1 MHRRILH
8 VDMDAFFASVE
19 QRDKP
24 ELRGKPIVVGG
35 TPGGRGVVAAAS
47 YEARKFGIHS
57 AMPAS
62 RALRLCPDLIF
73 VRPDFGRYKAASEQI
88 FEIFHSWTP
97 HVEGLSLDEAFL
109 DVTEN
114 LRGVPTGTEVARQLR
129 AEIFETTGL
138 TASAGVAPV
147 KFVAKIASDYRKP
160 DGLTVVR
167 PDQVLDFIHP
177 LPVEKLWGVG
187 PATAKRL
194 HAVGLRTIGDVYA
207 RKEHELVEALGSQ
220 GRWLATLSRGED
232 PRPVRSRRG
241 RKSISAERT
250 FAQDILERSALEDV
264 LGDQAQRVA
273 ESLKSKGWV
282 ARTVVLKLRYDD
294 FSTLTRSKT
303 LDRPVGAVEAI
314 QSTGLA
320 LLSKT
325 DAGLRPVRLIGL
337 GVSGLSKPQGPS
349 RQLELDLE

>member
-1 MHRRILH
+1 
-8 VDMDAFFASVE
+8 MDAFFASVE
-19 QRDKP
+19 QRDNP

-47 YEARKFGIHS
+47 YEARAFGVRS
-57 AMPAS
+57 AMPAG
-62 RALRLCPDLIF
+62 RALRLCPDLTF

-114 LRGVPTGTEVARQLR
+114 LRGVSTGTEVARLLR
-129 AEIFETTGL
+129 AEIFQTTGL

-167 PDQVLDFIHP
+167 PEQVLDFIHP

-207 RKEHELVEALGSQ
+207 RKEHELVESLGSQ
-220 GRWLATLSRGED
+220 GRWLATLARGED
-232 PRPVRSRRG
+232 PRPVRSRKGR

-250 FAQDILERSALEDV
+250 FAQDILEIGALEEV
-264 LGDQAQRVA
+264 LADQAERVC
-273 ESLKSKGWV
+273 ESLKKKGWV

-303 LDRPVGAVEAI
+303 LDRPVGAIEAI
-314 QSTGLA
+314 VRTGLA
-320 LLSKT
+320 LLAKT

-337 GVSGLSKPQGPS
+337 GVSGLSKPMGPS
-349 RQLELDLE
+349 RQLELDLQ

>member
-1 MHRRILH
+1 
-8 VDMDAFFASVE
+8 MDAFFASVE
-19 QRDKP
+19 QRDNP
-24 ELRGKPIVVGG
+24 ELRGKPIAVGG
-35 TPGGRGVVAAAS
+35 RPGGRGVVAAAS
-47 YEARKFGIHS
+47 YEARAFGVRS
-57 AMPAS
+57 AMPAGK
-62 RALRLCPDLIF
+62 AQRLCPDLIF
-73 VRPDFGRYKAASEQI
+73 VRPNFARYKEASAQI
-88 FEIFHSWTP
+88 FEIFRSWTP

-114 LRGVPTGTEVARQLR
+114 LRGVATGTEVARLLR
-129 AEIFETTGL
+129 AEIFESTGL

-167 PDQVLDFIHP
+167 PEQVLGFIHP

-220 GRWLATLSRGED
+220 GRWLATLARGED
-232 PRPVRSRRG
+232 PRPVRSRQGR

-250 FAQDILERSALEDV
+250 FAQDILEIGELEEV

-303 LDRPVGAVEAI
+303 PDRPVGTVEAI
-314 QSTGLA
+314 ERTGLA
-320 LLSKT
+320 LLAKT
-325 DAGLRPVRLIGL
+325 DAGVRPVRLIGL
-337 GVSGLSKPQGPS
+337 GVSGLTKPQGPS
-349 RQLELDLE
+349 RQLELDLQ

>member
-19 QRDKP
+19 QRDHP

-47 YEARKFGIHS
+47 YQARAFGIHS
-57 AMPAS
+57 AMPAG

-88 FEIFHSWTP
+88 FEIFRSWTP

-114 LRGVPTGTEVARQLR
+114 LRGVPSGTQVARLLR
-129 AEIFETTGL
+129 AEIFEATGL

-167 PDQVLDFIHP
+167 PEQVLDFIHP

-194 HAVGLRTIGDVYA
+194 HAVGLRTIADVYA
-207 RKEHELVEALGSQ
+207 RPEHELVEALGSQ
-220 GRWLATLSRGED
+220 GRWLATLSRGQD

-250 FAQDILERSALEDV
+250 FAQDSLELGALQEILAEQS
-264 LGDQAQRVA
+264 QRIA
-273 ESLKSKGWV
+273 ESLKSQGWV

-303 LDRPVGAVEAI
+303 PERPLGAAQAI
-314 QSTGLA
+314 LSTGLA
-320 LLSKT
+320 LLDKT

-349 RQLELDLE
+349 RQLELDLH

>member
-1 MHRRILH
+1 
-8 VDMDAFFASVE
+8 MDAFFASVE
-19 QRDKP
+19 QRDNP
-24 ELRGKPIVVGG
+24 ELRGKPVAVGG
-35 TPGGRGVVAAAS
+35 RPGGRGVVAAAS
-47 YEARKFGIHS
+47 YEARAFGVRS
-57 AMPAS
+57 AMPAGK
-62 RALRLCPDLIF
+62 AQRLCPDLIF
-73 VRPDFGRYKAASEQI
+73 VRPNFARYKEASAQI
-88 FEIFHSWTP
+88 FEIFRSWTP

-114 LRGVPTGTEVARQLR
+114 LRGLATGTEVARLLR
-129 AEIFETTGL
+129 AEIFESTGL

-167 PDQVLDFIHP
+167 PEQVLGFIHP

-220 GRWLATLSRGED
+220 GRWLATLARGED
-232 PRPVRSRRG
+232 PRPVRSRQGR

-250 FAQDILERSALEDV
+250 FAQDILEISALEEI
-264 LGDQAQRVA
+264 LGEQAQRVC

-294 FSTLTRSKT
+294 FSTLTRSQT
-303 LDRPVGAVEAI
+303 PDRPVGTVEAI
-314 QSTGLA
+314 VRTGLA
-320 LLSKT
+320 LLAKT
-325 DAGLRPVRLIGL
+325 DAGVRPVRLIGL
-337 GVSGLSKPQGPS
+337 GVSGLTKPQGPS
-349 RQLELDLE
+349 RQLELDLQ